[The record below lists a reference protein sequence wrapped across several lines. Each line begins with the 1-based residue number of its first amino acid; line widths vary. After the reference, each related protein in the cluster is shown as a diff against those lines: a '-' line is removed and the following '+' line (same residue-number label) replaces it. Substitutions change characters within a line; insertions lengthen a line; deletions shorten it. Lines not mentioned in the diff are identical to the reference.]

1 MSHNKDTNKG
11 ENEDANEHKKNDI
24 PMDQNDEHVANP
36 DAEDEHDKP
45 TTSTAIKEESGIEQP
60 EEKSGDMSS

>member
-11 ENEDANEHKKNDI
+11 ENEDANENKNNDI
-24 PMDQNDEHVANP
+24 PMDQNDEDVANS
-36 DAEDEHDKP
+36 DAGDEHDKP

-60 EEKSGDMSS
+60 DEKSGDMYS